1 MTPHAS
7 ISRRR
12 GAASL
17 MASALASLRRLPP
30 AGTRVRLV
38 PATVA
43 PAAVEIVAVAALVLL
58 HHLPALLVAA
68 GIKDT
73 LHD

>member
-1 MTPHAS
+1 MTGDVHVPL
-7 ISRRR
+7 RRI
-12 GAASL
+12 AASAL
-17 MASALASLRRLPP
+17 ASALASLCRLPT

-38 PATVA
+38 AATIA
-43 PAAVEIVAVAALVLL
+43 PVAVEIIAVAALVLL

-68 GIKDT
+68 GIKGT

>member
-1 MTPHAS
+1 MTGDVHVPHGRTTAP
-7 ISRRR
+7 
-12 GAASL
+12 AL
-17 MASALASLRRLPP
+17 ASALASLCRLPT

-43 PAAVEIVAVAALVLL
+43 PVAVEIIAVATLVLL

-68 GIKDT
+68 GLKGTI
-73 LHD
+73 HD

>member
-1 MTPHAS
+1 MTIHAS

-12 GAASL
+12 GAVSPV
-17 MASALASLRRLPP
+17 ASALASLCRMPT

-38 PATVA
+38 SGAVA
-43 PAAVEIVAVAALVLL
+43 PVAVEIIAVAALVLL

-68 GIKDT
+68 GLKGT

>member
-1 MTPHAS
+1 MTRDATIP
-7 ISRRR
+7 RRR
-12 GAASL
+12 HAASPV
-17 MASALASLRRLPP
+17 ASALAPLCGLLQ
-30 AGTRVRLV
+30 AGTRLRLV
-38 PATVA
+38 SPATLEASVL
-43 PAAVEIVAVAALVLL
+43 AALVLF

>member
-1 MTPHAS
+1 MTRDAHLPG
-7 ISRRR
+7 SRR
-12 GAASL
+12 AASPV
-17 MASALASLRRLPP
+17 APALAALRRLPP
-30 AGTRVRLV
+30 PGARVRLV
-38 PATVA
+38 AANVA
-43 PAAVEIVAVAALVLL
+43 PAAIELIAVATLVLF

>member
-1 MTPHAS
+1 MTGDVHVS
-7 ISRRR
+7 HRRIT
-12 GAASL
+12 APAL
-17 MASALASLRRLPP
+17 ASALASLCRLPT
-30 AGTRVRLV
+30 AGKRVRLV

-43 PAAVEIVAVAALVLL
+43 PAAVEIITLAALVLL

-68 GIKDT
+68 GIKGA

>member
-1 MTPHAS
+1 MTSDVHLPY
-7 ISRRR
+7 RRT
-12 GAASL
+12 AAPAL
-17 MASALASLRRLPP
+17 ASALASLCRLPT

-43 PAAVEIVAVAALVLL
+43 PVAVEIIAVATLVLL

-68 GIKDT
+68 GLKGT